1 MSDRE
6 HVTFR
11 PGELSE
17 RLFGGP
23 LSAGATAKRD
33 LSRYYVVLGE
43 RFDDWWNANGMWD
56 VPWGVIVEFVG
67 TRGWDTIPTPSAFF
81 GQFEQYLRSPMAS
94 GVEPAI
100 RRDARDALSVA
111 DPVDVIAVIDRAE
124 QELRVVTPLQAPSPA

>member
-11 PGELSE
+11 PGELAD

-33 LSRYYVVLGE
+33 LTRYYLALGE

-67 TRGWDTIPTPSAFF
+67 TRGWDTIPTPSAFL
-81 GQFEQYLRSPMAS
+81 GHFEQYLRSPMAT
-94 GVEPAI
+94 GVDAAI
-100 RRDARDALSVA
+100 RREARDALSGA
-111 DPVDVIAVIDRAE
+111 DPVDVIAIIDRAE
-124 QELRVVTPLQAPSPA
+124 QELRELIPSVSPA